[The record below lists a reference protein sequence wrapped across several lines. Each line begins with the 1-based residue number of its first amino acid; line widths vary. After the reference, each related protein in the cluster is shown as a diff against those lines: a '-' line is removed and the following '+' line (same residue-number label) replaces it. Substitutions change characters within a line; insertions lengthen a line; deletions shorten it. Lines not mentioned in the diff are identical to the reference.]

1 MLKEALLQSI
11 IDLVNHRS
19 KATEKGSGRQKTF
32 KPWNKQIRSSEID
45 FFVTNK
51 PTAVASFKVS
61 KENQ

>member
-1 MLKEALLQSI
+1 MLKESLLQNT
-11 IDLVNHRS
+11 IDLANHRF
-19 KATEKGSGRQKTF
+19 KAGKKGSRRNETF

-61 KENQ
+61 KKNQ